1 MMNTL
6 SNFSNQEFIDKSNW
20 EALSLFEID
29 ELIEKYPYFS
39 FLHLLKARK
48 NRIEGIEEDAATL
61 KKTTLYFN
69 NIPWLMYQYNQMPVF
84 SKPIEVLDVTKQSEE
99 NIYPDL
105 EILENGDI
113 DVKDNQEVNQ
123 EDNHEEIQV
132 ENQENEQEDLTG
144 LSTNDNL
151 DLEIEPAVTEFNQ
164 EDKPIEFLFNEEENE
179 ADEENRLNNTDIET
193 NESEIEESINPLETI
208 DQPDSAILLEATTIL
223 ETEVEVDKQEL
234 IIHHSLIENTKEDI
248 VEDQQIPIEDVYIGD
263 YFATQGI
270 HLDEIEHPEAKKINL
285 TTNSFSDWL
294 KLMQK
299 IEHTEE
305 VEIAEEKVSHQ
316 LNDIHESA
324 IPEMDIQTETMADIY
339 LKQGLKSKAIQI
351 FEKLSLINPSKSAYF
366 TSRIN
371 KINTI

>member
-20 EALSLFEID
+20 EALSLFEMD

-39 FLHLLKARK
+39 FIHLLKARK
-48 NRIEGIEEDAATL
+48 NRIEGIEEDAATF

-84 SKPIEVLDVTKQSEE
+84 SKPIEVLDVTKPSEE
-99 NIYPDL
+99 NTYPAID
-105 EILENGDI
+105 ILENGYLDEE
-113 DVKDNQEVNQ
+113 DRQ
-123 EDNHEEIQV
+123 ED
-132 ENQENEQEDLTG
+132 EQEDLNG
-144 LSTNDNL
+144 LSVND
-151 DLEIEPAVTEFNQ
+151 DVELEIEPEIVEFKQEDISIDFLLNQ
-164 EDKPIEFLFNEEENE
+164 EEKEANEENS
-179 ADEENRLNNTDIET
+179 LNITEIET
-193 NESEIEESINPLETI
+193 IEAEIEESINPLETL

-234 IIHHSLIENTKEDI
+234 ILHHSLKESTKEDK

-263 YFATQGI
+263 YFTTQGI
-270 HLDEIEHPEAKKINL
+270 HLDEVEHPEVKKINL
-285 TTNSFSDWL
+285 TSNSFSDWL

-299 IEHTEE
+299 IEISEE
-305 VEIAEEKVSHQ
+305 VEISEEKNSHQ
-316 LNDIHESA
+316 LNDIQESA
-324 IPEMDIQTETMADIY
+324 IQEMDIQTETMADIY
-339 LKQGLKSKAIQI
+339 LKQGLKNKAIQI

>member
-48 NRIEGIEEDAATL
+48 NRIEGIEEDAATF

-69 NIPWLMYQYNQMPVF
+69 NIPWLMYQYNQMPIF
-84 SKPIEVLDVTKQSEE
+84 SKPIEVLEVTKQSEE
-99 NIYPDL
+99 NTNPDF
-105 EILENGDI
+105 EIKENGLI
-113 DVKDNQEVNQ
+113 GVKDNH
-123 EDNHEEIQV
+123 EDNQEEIQV

-144 LSTNDNL
+144 LFTNDNL
-151 DLEIEPAVTEFNQ
+151 DLEIEADVAEFNQ
-164 EDKPIEFLFNEEENE
+164 EDKPIEFLFNEEEKVAN
-179 ADEENRLNNTDIET
+179 EENRLNNIDIET
-193 NESEIEESINPLETI
+193 NEAEIEASINPLETL

-234 IIHHSLIENTKEDI
+234 IINLSLIENTKEDNI
-248 VEDQQIPIEDVYIGD
+248 EDQQIPIEDFYIGD

-270 HLDEIEHPEAKKINL
+270 HLDEVEHPEAKKINL
-285 TTNSFSDWL
+285 TSNSFSDWL

-316 LNDIHESA
+316 LNDIQESVNQ
-324 IPEMDIQTETMADIY
+324 EMDIQTETMADIY

>member
-1 MMNTL
+1 MINTL

-39 FLHLLKARK
+39 FLHLLKARM
-48 NRIEGIEEDAATL
+48 NRIEGIEEDAATF

-113 DVKDNQEVNQ
+113 DLKDNHGYNHENNQ
-123 EDNHEEIQV
+123 EEIQV
-132 ENQENEQEDLTG
+132 ENQENEEEDLTR

-151 DLEIEPAVTEFNQ
+151 DLEIEADVAEFKQ
-164 EDKPIEFLFNEEENE
+164 EDKPIEFLFNQEEKVAN
-179 ADEENRLNNTDIET
+179 EENRLNNTDIET
-193 NESEIEESINPLETI
+193 NEAEIEASINPLETL
-208 DQPDSAILLEATTIL
+208 DQPDSAILLDATNNL

-234 IIHHSLIENTKEDI
+234 IINQSLIENNKEDNI
-248 VEDQQIPIEDVYIGD
+248 EDQQIPIEDFYIGD

-270 HLDEIEHPEAKKINL
+270 HLDEVEHPEAKKINL
-285 TTNSFSDWL
+285 TSNSFSDWL

-316 LNDIHESA
+316 LNDIQESVNQ
-324 IPEMDIQTETMADIY
+324 EMDIQTETMADIY

>member
-1 MMNTL
+1 MINTL

-39 FLHLLKARK
+39 FLHLLKARM
-48 NRIEGIEEDAATL
+48 NRIEGIEEDAATF

-113 DVKDNQEVNQ
+113 DVKDNHGYNHENNHENNQ
-123 EDNHEEIQV
+123 EAILL
-132 ENQENEQEDLTG
+132 ENQENEEEDLTR

-151 DLEIEPAVTEFNQ
+151 DLEIETEVTEFKQ
-164 EDKPIEFLFNEEENE
+164 EDKPIEFLFNQEEKVAN
-179 ADEENRLNNTDIET
+179 EENRLNNTDIKT
-193 NESEIEESINPLETI
+193 NEAEIEASINPLETL
-208 DQPDSAILLEATTIL
+208 DQKDSTILLEATNNL

-234 IIHHSLIENTKEDI
+234 FIHHSLIENTKEDI

-270 HLDEIEHPEAKKINL
+270 HLDEVEHPEEKKINL
-285 TTNSFSDWL
+285 TSNSWFPSE
-294 KLMQK
+294 Q
-299 IEHTEE
+299 
-305 VEIAEEKVSHQ
+305 VS
-316 LNDIHESA
+316 
-324 IPEMDIQTETMADIY
+324 
-339 LKQGLKSKAIQI
+339 
-351 FEKLSLINPSKSAYF
+351 
-366 TSRIN
+366 
-371 KINTI
+371 